1 MSKAEGRSPKARM
14 KVPRE
19 ALRRLCAEWWNPIG
33 FPMAASASDPDR
45 SLMPADEYD
54 TYLLVAWGMAVR
66 GRPAAEIVDYLAS
79 VEREQMGLRR
89 PSGDKQAFVA
99 ALQEMGRRA

>member
-1 MSKAEGRSPKARM
+1 MPKAEGRSPKARM

-19 ALRRLCAEWWNPIG
+19 ALRRLCAESWNPIG
-33 FPMAASASDPDR
+33 IPMAASASERDPSR
-45 SLMPADEYD
+45 MPADEYD

-79 VEREQMGLRR
+79 AEREQMGLTR
-89 PSGDKQAFVA
+89 PAGDKQAFVA